1 MRRSTLAL
9 ATLATLTFPAMATL
23 VLPSSVEAQRV
34 FHSTQSA
41 NLHTAEMLRPGNWL
55 FEISHRFFP
64 PVSEGADA
72 LWGVDGS
79 AFIRLG
85 LTYQASERLML
96 SLVRTNLDD
105 NLGLDGRVALGST
118 DVRGVRVKLAAAG
131 GFAVNTDVNE
141 VSNPAQDQLREDN
154 EIQLYG
160 QLLINALLSESFAVG
175 VAPSYLRNPRLL
187 DLESENTVSLGLHA
201 QGYLSDA
208 VSVFGE
214 WIISES
220 IPGQENDSGTFG
232 VQFETRGHF
241 FKLLVTNQTRP
252 NPTQYLGGSPHRF
265 ELDELRFG
273 FNITRL
279 LPF

>member
-9 ATLATLTFPAMATL
+9 ATLTLPAVATL
-23 VLPSSVEAQRV
+23 VVPASVEAQRV

-105 NLGLDGRVALGST
+105 NLGLDARVAIGST
-118 DVRGVRVKLAAAG
+118 DVGGALVKLAAAG
-131 GFAVNTDVNE
+131 GVAVNTDVNE

-154 EIQLYG
+154 EVQLYV
-160 QLLINALLSESFAVG
+160 QLLVNALLGESFAVG

-201 QGYLSDA
+201 QGYMSDA
-208 VSVFGE
+208 VSLFGE

-220 IPGQENDSGTFG
+220 IPGQENDSGTLG

-252 NPTQYLGGSPHRF
+252 NPTQYLGGSPHPF

>member
-1 MRRSTLAL
+1 MRRLTLDQMLVAIFAVVGTLAL
-9 ATLATLTFPAMATL
+9 PTAA
-23 VLPSSVEAQRV
+23 EAQRV

-41 NLHTAEMLRPGNWL
+41 NLHTAEMLRPGNVL

-64 PVSEGADA
+64 PVSAGADA

-85 LTYQASERLML
+85 LTYQATERLML
-96 SLVRTNLDD
+96 SVVRTNLDD
-105 NLGLDGRVALGST
+105 NLGLDARVGVGST
-118 DVRGVRVKLAAAG
+118 EVGGARVKLAVAG
-131 GFAVNTDVNE
+131 GVAVNTDVNE
-141 VSNPAQDQLREDN
+141 VSNPGQDQLREDN
-154 EIQLYG
+154 EVQLYA
-160 QLLINALLSESFAVG
+160 QLLVNALLGESFAVG
-175 VAPSYLRNPRLL
+175 VAPSFLRNPQLL
-187 DLESENTVSLGLHA
+187 DLESENAVALGLHA

-208 VSVFGE
+208 VSFFGE
-214 WIISES
+214 WIITES
-220 IPGQENDSGTFG
+220 VVNQEHDSGTFG

-252 NPTQYLGGSPHRF
+252 NPTQYLGGSPHPF
-265 ELDELRFG
+265 EADELRFG

>member
-1 MRRSTLAL
+1 MRQLSLTLAL
-9 ATLATLTFPAMATL
+9 LAAFIVPA
-23 VLPSSVEAQRV
+23 SVEAQRV

-64 PVSEGADA
+64 PISAGADA

-85 LTYQASERLML
+85 LTYQATERLML
-96 SLVRTNLDD
+96 GLVRTNLDD
-105 NLGLDGRVALGST
+105 NVGLDARVGIGAT
-118 DVRGVRVKLAAAG
+118 DVGGARVKLAVAG
-131 GFAVNTDVNE
+131 GVAVNTDVNE
-141 VSNPAQDQLREDN
+141 VSNPSQGQLREDN
-154 EIQLYG
+154 EVQLYG
-160 QLLINALLSESFAVG
+160 QLLVNALLGESFAVG

-187 DLESENTVSLGLHA
+187 DVESESTLSLGLHA
-201 QGYLSDA
+201 QGYFSDA

-214 WIISES
+214 WIFSEA

-241 FKLLVTNQTRP
+241 FTLLVTNQTRP
-252 NPTQYLGGSPHRF
+252 NPTQYLGGSPHPF
-265 ELDELRFG
+265 EADELRFG